1 MRLLS
6 TLVFT
11 QLGLALGT
19 RRDSDKSSCE
29 KIQDVIKK
37 SRAAHDTSTPFV
49 PATLAVDCLQSMP
62 YDAELGQSFITEL
75 TKYIQFQSTLEALTD
90 PADTYMSK
98 PVDILA
104 GLKNISDTDF
114 GSHYDFD
121 RAISTLIYSAHDA
134 HLHVG
139 LCSQQIFNFGLP
151 VAGFVSVSEDG
162 YESPSAYFAA
172 DLDARNDGQT
182 VSPITKINGEDA
194 EDFLNEFASLLN
206 SQDPDASWN
215 RLFYSFA
222 VAASADSG
230 SKPGRLAA
238 SADLWWGTDS
248 LQFEFRNGSKLEVPF
263 TAQIRIAPYKSG
275 FASSG
280 EKLFEMFCLPQ
291 VESSEQRG
299 SGGGGN
305 SSEPSV
311 PSPAKQGPDRYPKP
325 TFRDPYNQILGFELD
340 NGTMVMYIPTF
351 AQVKGV
357 ANSSVLFADTAN
369 DIVNHATKTGR
380 SKLIIDISANG
391 GGNIERAFDIFKL
404 FFPEELPYSDTRF
417 RRSDASESLAQIG
430 SYINKSESNWLGYPL
445 FYKGQVTPD
454 QKDDFASLDD
464 FLGDDEQLGVKV
476 SSPFAN
482 FNYTYLS
489 TERQPIRGYGGVE
502 DLLNKTQP
510 FKPEDILIVGDG
522 NCVSTCTT
530 FVNLMTNVGGVRS
543 LAFGGR
549 PRKEPMQIMGSVR
562 GAQSASFTT
571 LIDEMV
577 DTANSTLQDLDE
589 DDLPE
594 GFMKTVQKSWPIGVA
609 SLPLQIS
616 DGNVNLRNAYQ
627 EGNSDL
633 PLQFEYQAADCRL
646 YFTAEN
652 VLEPATGWAAAKEAI
667 WGSAGCVQGST
678 GGKGSLKDREANQS
692 KKKDG
697 AKDNEDA
704 DNAGNILRTGSGSL
718 LALVVVLLTVM

>member
-6 TLVFT
+6 TLLFA
-11 QLGLALGT
+11 QLGLALDT
-19 RRDSDKSSCE
+19 RRDSGKSSCE
-29 KIQDVIKK
+29 NIQDVIKK

-49 PATLAVDCLQSMP
+49 PGTLAVDCLRSMP
-62 YDAELGQSFITEL
+62 YDTELGQSFITEL
-75 TKYIQFQSTLEALTD
+75 TKYIQFQSTLEALAD
-90 PADTYMSK
+90 PPDTYMSK

-104 GLKNISDTDF
+104 GLKNISNTDF
-114 GSHYDFD
+114 DNHYDFD
-121 RAISTLIYSAHDA
+121 LAISRLIYSAHDA

-139 LCSQQIFNFGLP
+139 LCSHEIFNFGLP
-151 VAGFVSVSEDG
+151 VPGFVSVSDDG
-162 YESPSAYFAA
+162 YESPAVYLATE
-172 DLDARNDGQT
+172 LDARKARKK
-182 VSPITKINGEDA
+182 VSSITKINGKDA
-194 EDFLNEFASLLN
+194 EDFLNEFAALLN
-206 SQDPDASWN
+206 SQDPDAGWN

-222 VAASADSG
+222 VAASADSL
-230 SKPGRLAA
+230 SAPGRLT
-238 SADLWWGTDS
+238 SNSDIWWGTDA
-248 LQFEFRNGSKLEVPF
+248 LEFEFRNGSTLEVPF

-280 EKLFEMFCLPQ
+280 EELFEMFCLPQ
-291 VESSEQRG
+291 VESSQQKG
-299 SGGGGN
+299 SEGGGN

-311 PSPAKQGPDRYPKP
+311 PSPAKQGPASYPKP
-325 TFRDPYNQILGFELD
+325 TLRDPYNQILGFELD
-340 NGTMVMYIPTF
+340 NDTMVMHIPTF

-357 ANSSVLFADTAN
+357 ANSSVLFADTAS
-369 DIVNHATKTGR
+369 DIVNYATKTGR
-380 SKLIIDISANG
+380 SKFIIDISANG
-391 GGNIERAFDIFKL
+391 GGNIERAFDLFKL
-404 FFPEELPYSDTRF
+404 FFPDELPYSETRF
-417 RRSDASESLAQIG
+417 RRSDAIESLAQIG
-430 SYINKSESNWLGYPL
+430 EYTNKSESNWLGYPL
-445 FYKGQVTPD
+445 FYKGQVTSN

-464 FLGDDEQLGVKV
+464 FLSDDKQLGVKV

-489 TERQPIRGYGGVE
+489 TERQPIRGYGGAE
-502 DLLNKTQP
+502 ALLNKTQP

-549 PRKEPMQIMGSVR
+549 PRKEPMQIMGGVR
-562 GAQSASFTT
+562 GAQSASFAT

-577 DTANSTLQDLDE
+577 ETANSTLQELDE

-594 GFMKTVQKSWPIGVA
+594 GFMNTVRKSWPIGVA
-609 SLPLQIS
+609 NLPLQIS

-646 YFTAEN
+646 YFTADN
-652 VLEPATGWAAAKEAI
+652 ILEPATGWAAAKEAI
-667 WGSAGCVQGST
+667 WGSAGCVQGSM
-678 GGKGSLKDREANQS
+678 GGKGSLKDRETSQS

-697 AKDNEDA
+697 ENGDGDA
-704 DNAGNILRTGSGSL
+704 DSAGNILRSGNGSL
-718 LALVVVLLTVM
+718 LALIIAVLAIV

>member
-6 TLVFT
+6 TLLFA
-11 QLGLALGT
+11 QLGLALST

-49 PATLAVDCLQSMP
+49 PATLAVDCLRSMP

-75 TKYIQFQSTLEALTD
+75 TKYIQFQSTLETLTD
-90 PADTYMSK
+90 PPNTYMSK

-114 GSHYDFD
+114 DSHYDFD
-121 RAISTLIYSAHDA
+121 RAISTLIYSAHDG
-134 HLHVG
+134 HLYVG

-151 VAGFVSVSEDG
+151 VPGFVSISEDG
-162 YESPSAYFAA
+162 YESPAM
-172 DLDARNDGQT
+172 GK
-182 VSPITKINGEDA
+182 PKDA
-194 EDFLNEFASLLN
+194 EDFLNEFAALLN

-215 RLFYSFA
+215 RHIYSFA
-222 VAASADSG
+222 VAASAES
-230 SKPGRLAA
+230 SSAHGRSA
-238 SADLWWGTDS
+238 SNADLWWGTDS
-248 LQFEFRNGSKLEVPF
+248 LEFEFRNGSKLEVPSN
-263 TAQIRIAPYKSG
+263 AQIRIAPYKSE
-275 FASSG
+275 FAFSG
-280 EKLFEMFCLPQ
+280 EELFEMFCLLQ
-291 VESSEQRG
+291 VESSEQKG
-299 SGGGGN
+299 SQGGGN

-311 PSPAKQGPDRYPKP
+311 PSPPKQGPARYPKP
-325 TFRDPYNQILGFELD
+325 TLRDSYNQILGFELD
-340 NGTMVMYIPTF
+340 NDTMAMYIPTF
-351 AQVKGV
+351 AQVKGRRLQ
-357 ANSSVLFADTAN
+357 VLGSDW
-369 DIVNHATKTGR
+369 
-380 SKLIIDISANG
+380 KLIN
-391 GGNIERAFDIFKL
+391 
-404 FFPEELPYSDTRF
+404 
-417 RRSDASESLAQIG
+417 ES
-430 SYINKSESNWLGYPL
+430 KSNWLGYPL

-464 FLGDDEQLGVKV
+464 FLGDDKQLGVKV

-489 TERQPIRGYGGVE
+489 SERQPIRGYGGAE
-502 DLLNKTQP
+502 DLLNKTEP
-510 FKPEDILIVGDG
+510 FKPENILIVGDG

-549 PRKEPMQIMGSVR
+549 PRKEPMQIMGGIR

-571 LIDEMV
+571 LIDEMI
-577 DTANSTLQDLDE
+577 DTANSTLQDLNE
-589 DDLPE
+589 DDLLE
-594 GFMKTVQKSWPIGVA
+594 GFMETVQKSWPIGVA
-609 SLPLQIS
+609 NLHLQIS

-652 VLEPATGWAAAKEAI
+652 ILSPATSWAAAKEAV

-678 GGKGSLKDREANQS
+678 GGKGSLKDREENQS
-692 KKKDG
+692 KKKD
-697 AKDNEDA
+697 KTKVDEDA
-704 DNAGNILRTGSGSL
+704 DNAGNVLRVENGSL
-718 LALVVVLLTVM
+718 LALVVVVLAVM